1 MNILHVTEALGGGLW
16 NVLKLIVTQ
25 QVKSNHNVTLIHSMR
40 ADTPSAE
47 LIDKSLPS
55 GVRRVV
61 VPMVSSISV
70 CNDLKALNDLL
81 KIFREDFDVIHLHS
95 SKAGVLGRIA
105 SFLQRNGTPCFYT
118 PHGFSFLRRDI
129 SSHKRTAFRVFESI
143 PARLAGITLAC
154 SESEMQHAQ
163 SLFSRNKVVL
173 IENAINVSAIKPA
186 QPDANRFCRVAT
198 SGRLCPQKN
207 PAAFSRLAADCE
219 HIPDVE
225 FLWIGGGELEAE
237 LLIDGQRP
245 RNLVVTGWVSSEEVA
260 NHLEE
265 TDIFVMTSL
274 WEGMPLSLLEAQ
286 TAGLPAVVPDVE
298 GCRDVVIDGVTGYIC
313 ESPDEMTARIQ
324 QLIDE
329 PTLRRRLGD
338 EARKRA
344 LIRFAPERMH
354 KEIMQAYQA
363 EIKRKS
369 K

>member
-1 MNILHVTEALGGGLW
+1 MWNIL
-16 NVLKLIVTQ
+16 KLVISQ
-25 QVKSNHNVTLIHSMR
+25 QAKSGHNVTLIYSVR
-40 ADTPSAE
+40 PDTPTE
-47 LIDKSLPS
+47 EEIDFNLPAS
-55 GVRRVV
+55 VSRIVL
-61 VPMVSSISV
+61 PMVTPISPLD
-70 CNDLKALNDLL
+70 DLKGLAAIN
-81 KIFREDFDVIHLHS
+81 KVINSGADVIHLHS
-95 SKAGVLGRIA
+95 SKAGVLGRAACLLNFNKI
-105 SFLQRNGTPCFYT
+105 PCFYT
-118 PHGFSFLRRDI
+118 PHGFSFLRRDV
-129 SSHKRTAFRVFESI
+129 SSKKRTAFRLFESVA
-143 PARLAGITLAC
+143 ARLSGVTLAC
-154 SESEMQHAQ
+154 SESEKQHAQ
-163 SLFSRNKVVL
+163 SLSSRNKVLL
-173 IENAINVSAIKPA
+173 IENAINVYDIKPA
-186 QPDANRFCRVAT
+186 ETDASRVCRIAT

-207 PAAFSRLAADCE
+207 PAAFSRLAEDCV

-260 NHLEE
+260 NYLGE

-329 PTLRRRLGD
+329 PALRRRLGD